1 MQDKETKPPLF
12 CRSILDRIVSQ
23 NEFPMPSVHQQ
34 GDQKTGSLDYY
45 TGRMR
50 GFHVIYLADTSMP
63 VQTPVS
69 DIDEPVGTSMQ
80 YSIGHVFF
88 QGRSCPVSDVD
99 EPVGTSFIV
108 QLAMCFPRANFPC
121 LRCGRACWDTL
132 HVFNYHCSFSTN
144 RTGVP
149 CL

>member
-69 DIDEPVGTSMQ
+69 DIDGPVGTSMQ
-80 YSIGHVFF
+80 YSIGHVF
-88 QGRSCPVSDVD
+88 SKAEVALSLMW
-99 EPVGTSFIV
+99 TS
-108 QLAMCFPRANFPC
+108 LLGHPS
-121 LRCGRACWDTL
+121 L
-132 HVFNYHCSFSTN
+132 FN
-144 RTGVP
+144 
-149 CL
+149 